1 MSIHKLTPE
10 RAIADGTSQSVGL
23 QFQHKVFDLA
33 DSVIKM
39 RAMRA
44 LESTAARY
52 PIFRRVRC
60 AARRKLEDIFDD
72 LATQSGLAAL
82 RLAEGELLLDGSGV
96 FIEADGWRKAGY
108 SSCQFGIWT
117 DSVQRA
123 TDVREQLFRIVGDRY
138 EAAQTFTIDWYFTDS
153 HRGLNSTSFD
163 ELMIDRLYDEA
174 YPSLGEPIASFVNR
188 YLNASETVLVLQGG
202 PGTGKTRLV
211 RAILSALSARKEDS
225 ARVLYTAD
233 KRALESDEIFVE
245 FVTGSHDAFVIEDA
259 DHLLLARSNGNH
271 DLHRFLAIADGVV
284 RAQGRKI
291 IFTTNLANVNDI
303 DEALLRPG
311 RCFANVRTRNLRREE
326 AALLLQRM
334 AGEGLVAPAT
344 LEDLFGPG
352 AKDVAVAGIYRAA
365 TGQESPSRQQAA
377 PPRQ

>member
-1 MSIHKLTPE
+1 MSIHKLNSEP
-10 RAIADGTSQSVGL
+10 ALAGDSSLSVGVE
-23 QFQHKVFDLA
+23 FQHRAFDLA
-33 DSVIKM
+33 DSVIKT

-44 LESTAARY
+44 LEHGAARY

-72 LATQSGLAAL
+72 LATQAGLAAV

-96 FIEADGWRKAGY
+96 LIEADGWRKAGY
-108 SSCQFGIWT
+108 CSCQFGIWA

-123 TDVREQLFRIVGDRY
+123 TDVREQLLHIVGDRY
-138 EAAQTFTIDWYFTDS
+138 EAEQTFTIDWYFTDS
-153 HRGLNSTSFD
+153 SRGLNSTSFD
-163 ELMIDRLYDEA
+163 ELMVDRLYDEA
-174 YPSLGEPIASFVNR
+174 YPSLGESIASFVNR
-188 YLNASETVLVLQGG
+188 YLDASETVLVLQGN

-211 RAILSALSARKEDS
+211 RAILSALSARKQDS
-225 ARVLYTAD
+225 AKVLYTAD

-311 RCFANVRTRNLRREE
+311 RCFGNVRTRNLRREE
-326 AALLLQRM
+326 AALLMQRM
-334 AGEGLVAPAT
+334 SPDGLVAPAM
-344 LEDLFGPG
+344 LEELFAAGTR
-352 AKDVAVAGIYRAA
+352 DVSVASIYRAFA
-365 TGQESPSRQQAA
+365 QSRALHA
-377 PPRQ
+377 

>member
-1 MSIHKLTPE
+1 MNPE
-10 RAIADGTSQSVGL
+10 RAVADGTSLAVGL
-23 QFQHKVFDLA
+23 EFQHKVFDLA
-33 DSVIKM
+33 DSVIKT

-44 LESTAARY
+44 LENAGARY

-82 RLAEGELLLDGSGV
+82 RLAEGELLLDGPGV

-108 SSCQFGIWT
+108 CSCQFGIWT
-117 DSVQRA
+117 DGLQRM

-138 EAAQTFTIDWYFTDS
+138 EAEQTFTIDWYFTDS

-163 ELMIDRLYDEA
+163 ELMVDRLYDEA
-174 YPSLGEPIASFVNR
+174 YPSIGEPVASFVDR
-188 YLNASETVLVLQGG
+188 YLDASETVLVLQGG

-211 RAILSALSARKEDS
+211 RAILSALSARKQDS
-225 ARVLYTAD
+225 AKVLYTAD

-303 DEALLRPG
+303 DDALLRPG

-326 AALLLQRM
+326 AALVMQRM
-334 AGEGLVAPAT
+334 SSDGLVAQST
-344 LEDLFGPG
+344 LEELFEPG
-352 AKDVAVAGIYRAA
+352 TKDVALARIYRAF
-365 TGQESPSRQQAA
+365 A
-377 PPRQ
+377 PGKRE

>member
-1 MSIHKLTPE
+1 MSIHKLNPE
-10 RAIADGTSQSVGL
+10 RAAADAPSLAVGL
-23 QFQHKVFDLA
+23 EFQHKVFDLA
-33 DSVIKM
+33 DSVIKT

-44 LESTAARY
+44 LENTGARY

-82 RLAEGELLLDGSGV
+82 RLAEGSLLLDGPGV
-96 FIEADGWRKAGY
+96 FIDADGWRKAGY
-108 SSCQFGIWT
+108 CSCQFGIWT

-123 TDVREQLFRIVGDRY
+123 MDLREQLFRIVGDRY
-138 EAAQTFTIDWYFTDS
+138 EAEQTFTIDWYFTDS
-153 HRGLNSTSFD
+153 NRGLNSTSFD
-163 ELMIDRLYDEA
+163 ELMVDRLYDEA
-174 YPSLGEPIASFVNR
+174 YPSIGEPIASFIDR
-188 YLNASETVLVLQGG
+188 YLDASETVLVLQGG

-211 RAILSALSARKEDS
+211 RAILSALSARKQDS
-225 ARVLYTAD
+225 AKVLYTAD

-303 DEALLRPG
+303 DDALLRPG
-311 RCFANVRTRNLRREE
+311 RCFANVRTRNLRHEE
-326 AALLLQRM
+326 AARVMQRM
-334 AGEGLVAPAT
+334 SRDGFIAQST
-344 LEDLFGPG
+344 LEELFEPG
-352 AKDVAVAGIYRAA
+352 TKDVALARIYRAF
-365 TGQESPSRQQAA
+365 A
-377 PPRQ
+377 PGMRP

>member
-1 MSIHKLTPE
+1 MSIHKLNPE
-10 RAIADGTSQSVGL
+10 RAVADDTSSSVGL
-23 QFQHKVFDLA
+23 EFQYKVFDLA
-33 DSVIKM
+33 DTAIKM

-44 LESTAARY
+44 LENTAACY
-52 PIFRRVRC
+52 PIYRRVRC

-72 LATQSGLAAL
+72 LATQTGLAAL
-82 RLAEGELLLDGSGV
+82 RIAEGALVLDGPGV
-96 FIEADGWRKAGY
+96 FIDADGWRKAGY
-108 SSCQFGIWT
+108 CSCQFLIWA

-123 TDVREQLFRIVGDRY
+123 TEVREQLLRIVGDRY
-138 EAAQTFTIDWYFTDS
+138 DAAQTFTIDWYFTDS
-153 HRGLNSTSFD
+153 SRGLNSTAFD
-163 ELMIDRLYDEA
+163 ELMVDRLYDEA
-174 YPSLGEPIASFVNR
+174 YPSLGEPVASFMNR
-188 YLNASETVLVLQGG
+188 YLDATETVLVLQGT

-211 RAILSALSARKEDS
+211 RAILSAMSARKEDS

-291 IFTTNLANVNDI
+291 IFTTNLANVTDI

-311 RCFANVRTRNLRREE
+311 RCFANVRMRNLRLEE
-326 AALLLQRM
+326 AALLMQRM
-334 AGEGLVAPAT
+334 ARDGLVAHAT
-344 LEDLFGPG
+344 LEQLFAAGT
-352 AKDVAVAGIYRAA
+352 KDVAVAGIYRAC
-365 TGQESPSRQQAA
+365 A
-377 PPRQ
+377 PMFCAR

>member
-1 MSIHKLTPE
+1 MSIHKLSPE
-10 RAIADGTSQSVGL
+10 RTVADDMSPSVGL
-23 QFQHKVFDLA
+23 QFEYKVFDLA

-39 RAMRA
+39 RAVRA
-44 LESTAARY
+44 LDNAGARY

-72 LATQSGLAAL
+72 LATKTGLAAL
-82 RLAEGELLLDGSGV
+82 RLAEGALVLDGPGV
-96 FIEADGWRKAGY
+96 LIDADGWRKAGY
-108 SSCQFGIWT
+108 TSCQFGIWT
-117 DSVQRA
+117 ESVQRVM
-123 TDVREQLFRIVGDRY
+123 DLREQLFRIVGDRY
-138 EAAQTFTIDWYFTDS
+138 EAEQTFTIDWYFTDS
-153 HRGLNSTSFD
+153 SRGLNSTSFD
-163 ELMIDRLYDEA
+163 ELMVDRLYDEA
-174 YPSLGEPIASFVNR
+174 YPSLGEPLASFVNR
-188 YLNASETVLVLQGG
+188 YLDASETVLVLQGG

-211 RAILSALSARKEDS
+211 RAILSALSARKSDS
-225 ARVLYTAD
+225 AKVLYTAD

-311 RCFANVRTRNLRREE
+311 RCFANVRTRNLRYEE
-326 AALLLQRM
+326 AVRVFERM
-334 AGEGLVAPAT
+334 TREGLVAQST
-344 LEDLFGPG
+344 LEELFEPG
-352 AKDVAVAGIYRAA
+352 TKDVSLARIYRVFA
-365 TGQESPSRQQAA
+365 RV
-377 PPRQ
+377 